1 MEASAHFFLHQAIH
15 SLTLSLTRSL
25 LYSTTTAIV
34 IVPVTMEVNDQNM
47 AHVQALM
54 QQAMSSD
61 NTARRQAEEHI
72 ASLELQQGFSIVL
85 LSLIQALS
93 ASSSAEDKAV
103 RSFGAVLFK
112 NMVKK
117 RWVSDE
123 EELVPMA
130 DRDSIKTHLV
140 ELMCSTPGE
149 VQRQLAEAV
158 TIISSHDFPG
168 NWGSLLPHLV
178 QKMETTDTHVLHGV
192 MLTTNSILKCFR
204 NVHKSDPL
212 YEKLV
217 YCLDHL
223 QEPITKKY
231 VEMEAILSAVSSVDF
246 NQTLMVME
254 TIRLMSRIFFSL
266 NWQDIPEYFE
276 DNCSTWMTEFSK
288 YLSYE
293 NSSLEDESETNE
305 PGCIEKLKAAIIEN
319 LVLYATKYEETF
331 TEYLSAFTSLIWQLL
346 VGIKSQPKFDVL
358 ATVSIKFLTT
368 VSSKQMNM
376 HLFTDEILQQIVEH
390 IVVPNLMATELDEEI
405 FEDNPLD
412 YIRKDIEGS
421 DQDTRRR
428 CAVDL
433 VRSLLKFFPQKTTE
447 LGLSYITGMLSQ
459 YESTRDWRAK
469 DGALHLVIAVAVM
482 STTATTGAGALNP
495 DVNIL
500 DIFNT
505 HVLPELHDPDV
516 NARPIVKADAI
527 KMICTFRSHFPVS
540 FLLELMP
547 PLIRLLSSEHIVI
560 QTYAAMTIERFLT
573 VRETPPDAPPGA
585 SRVKG
590 ELRLGK
596 DALGSFLNP
605 LFSALFPVLEN
616 PDLPENDYVMKC
628 VMRVLS
634 VVGSNISPVTE
645 LVLQH
650 LTKALERVCKNPTNP
665 HFNHYLF
672 ECIALLVRSCCSA
685 TALREVHGALSPQ
698 QQAAAANESFDKFE
712 GLLFPPFQSVL
723 QLDVVEFVPYVFQV
737 LAQLLSYRPQGVGLS
752 SAYAGLFPP
761 LLSPV
766 LWNLK
771 GNIPALSELI
781 LAYIE
786 QGIGEIVGN
795 NQLEGV
801 LGIFQKLLSTKSSE
815 VYAFKLL
822 NALVRSCPNA
832 SLAQYYPMILQL
844 LLMRM
849 QEHKTVQYCKL
860 FVNFICLASV
870 CEAGPT
876 QIYQH
881 LEGVQA
887 GMMSMIIQQIWMP
900 NAEGFADAEAVVV
913 AQLITGG
920 TKLLCETPI
929 AEDSATWAALASCL
943 LALVG
948 SNPTS
953 RGNLTE
959 FSLLDEESEAREFD
973 STYSRL
979 AFAHV
984 EDKNE
989 IEKVDFATAR
999 LEFAKSV
1006 AKLSIQ
1012 FPGRYGGVVGTLSAS
1027 NQEAMMNVLQQA
1039 GVSLQ

>member
-1 MEASAHFFLHQAIH
+1 M
-15 SLTLSLTRSL
+15 
-25 LYSTTTAIV
+25 
-34 IVPVTMEVNDQNM
+34 
-47 AHVQALM
+47 
-54 QQAMSSD
+54 
-61 NTARRQAEEHI
+61 I
-72 ASLELQQGFSIVL
+72 ASLEVQQGFSIVV
-85 LSLIQALS
+85 LSLIQAIAASDS
-93 ASSSAEDKAV
+93 AQDKAI
-103 RSFGAVLFK
+103 RSFAAVLFK

-117 RWVSDE
+117 RWVSEDE
-123 EELVPMA
+123 TLIPME
-130 DRDSIKTHLV
+130 DRESIKTHLV
-140 ELMCSTPGE
+140 ELMCSTPAE

-158 TIISSHDFPG
+158 TIISTHDFPG
-168 NWGSLLPHLV
+168 NWGTLLPHLV
-178 QKMETTDTHVLHGV
+178 EKMNTQDVHVLHGV

-217 YCLDHL
+217 YCLEQL

-231 VEMEAILSAVSSVDF
+231 VEMGTLLASVSTVDF

-254 TIRLMSRIFFSL
+254 TLRLMTRIFYSL

-276 DNCSTWMTEFSK
+276 DNSSTWMTEFSK
-288 YLSYE
+288 YLSFE
-293 NSSLEDESETNE
+293 NPSLENEDETTE

-319 LVLYATKYEETF
+319 LVLYATKYEEMF
-331 TEYLSAFTSLIWQLL
+331 TDYLSVFTSLIWQLL
-346 VGIKSQPKFDVL
+346 VGIKAQPKYDIL

-376 HLFTDEILQQIVEH
+376 HLFTDDILQQIVEH

-428 CAVDL
+428 CSVDL
-433 VRSLLKFFPQKTTE
+433 VRSLLKFFPEKTTQ
-447 LGLSYITGMLSQ
+447 LGLSYIGGMLSQ
-459 YESTRDWRAK
+459 YQTTMDWRAK

-482 STTATTGAGALNP
+482 STSATTGAGALNP
-495 DVNIL
+495 EVNIL
-500 DIFNT
+500 DIFDT

-516 NARPIVKADAI
+516 NARPIVKADAV
-527 KMICTFRSHFPVS
+527 KMICTFRSHFPVA
-540 FLLELMP
+540 FLVELMP
-547 PLIRLLSSEHIVI
+547 HLIRLLSSQYIVI

-573 VRETPPDAPPGA
+573 VRDTPADAPPGA
-585 SRVKG
+585 SRIKG

-596 DALGSFLNP
+596 DALAPFLNP

-634 VVGSNISPVTE
+634 VVGSNIASVTE
-645 LVLQH
+645 LVLKH
-650 LTKALERVCKNPTNP
+650 LTTALERVCKNPTNP

-685 TALREVHGALSPQ
+685 TALQETHGALSPQ
-698 QQAAAANESFDKFE
+698 QQQEAANASFDKFE
-712 GLLFPPFQSVL
+712 ALLFPPFQSVL

-752 SAYAGLFPP
+752 PAYAGLFPP

-786 QGIGEIVGN
+786 QGIEEIIAH

-815 VYAFKLL
+815 MYAFKLL

-832 SLAQYYPMILQL
+832 ALAQYYPMILQL

-860 FVNFICLASV
+860 FVTFICLASV

-887 GMMSMIIQQIWMP
+887 GMMAMVIQQIWMP
-900 NAEGFADAEAVVV
+900 NAEVFCDAESAVVT
-913 AQLITGG
+913 QLIVGG
-920 TKLLCETPI
+920 TRLLCETPI
-929 AEDSATWAALASCL
+929 AESSPDWAALASCVL
-943 LALVG
+943 TLVG
-948 SNPTS
+948 SNPSS
-953 RGNLTE
+953 RGNLSE
-959 FSLLDEESEAREFD
+959 FSLLDEENEAREFD
-973 STYSRL
+973 STYSKL
-979 AFAHV
+979 AFAHID
-984 EDKNE
+984 DKSE
-989 IEKVDFATAR
+989 IEKVDFPTAR
-999 LEFAKSV
+999 LGFANAV
-1006 AKLSIQ
+1006 GALSAQ
-1012 FPGRYGGVVGTLSAS
+1012 FPNRYGGVSSTLS
-1027 NQEAMMNVLQQA
+1027 EACQGSLQQVLVEA
-1039 GVSLQ
+1039 GVALR

>member
-1 MEASAHFFLHQAIH
+1 MLA
-15 SLTLSLTRSL
+15 
-25 LYSTTTAIV
+25 
-34 IVPVTMEVNDQNM
+34 
-47 AHVQALM
+47 
-54 QQAMSSD
+54 
-61 NTARRQAEEHI
+61 AEDMI
-72 ASLELQQGFSIVL
+72 ASLEVQEGFSIVV
-85 LSLIQALS
+85 LSLIQAI
-93 ASSSAEDKAV
+93 SSSQSAEDKAI

-117 RWVSDE
+117 RWVSEDDA
-123 EELVPMA
+123 LIPMA
-130 DRDSIKTHLV
+130 DRESIKTHLV
-140 ELMCSTPGE
+140 ELMCSTPSE

-158 TIISSHDFPG
+158 TIISSHDFPH

-178 QKMETTDTHVLHGV
+178 QKINTQEIHVLHGA

-217 YCLDHL
+217 YCLDNL

-231 VEMEAILSAVSSVDF
+231 AEMEALLAAVSSVDF
-246 NQTLMVME
+246 SQTLLAME
-254 TIRLMSRIFFSL
+254 TLRLMTRIFYSL

-276 DNCSTWMTEFSK
+276 DNSGAWMTEFSK
-288 YLSYE
+288 YLSFE
-293 NSSLEDESETNE
+293 NTSLEDEDETNE

-319 LVLYATKYEETF
+319 LVLYATKYEEVF
-331 TEYLSAFTSLIWQLL
+331 AEYLSVFTSLVWQLL
-346 VGIKSQPKFDVL
+346 VGVKAQPKYDVL

-376 HLFTDEILQQIVEH
+376 PLFTDEILQQIVEH
-390 IVVPNLMATELDEEI
+390 IVVPNLMATEQDEEL
-405 FEDNPLD
+405 FEDNALD

-428 CAVDL
+428 CSVDL
-433 VRSLLKFFPQKTTE
+433 VRSLLKHFPEKTTQ
-447 LGLSYITGMLSQ
+447 LCLSYISGMLSQ
-459 YESTRDWRAK
+459 YQSTLDWRAK

-482 STTATTGAGALNP
+482 STSATTGAGALNP
-495 DVNIL
+495 GVDIL

-505 HVLPELHDPDV
+505 HVLPELHDADV
-516 NARPIVKADAI
+516 NARPIVKADAV
-527 KMICTFRSHFPVS
+527 KMICTFRSHFPVN

-547 PLIRLLSSEHIVI
+547 HLIRLLTSEHIVI
-560 QTYAAMTIERFLT
+560 QTYAAMTLERFLT
-573 VRETPPDAPPGA
+573 VRDMPADAPPGA
-585 SRVKG
+585 SRIKG
-590 ELRLGK
+590 ELRLSRE
-596 DALGSFLNP
+596 ALSPFLNP

-616 PDLPENDYVMKC
+616 PNLPENDYVMKC

-634 VVGSNISPVTE
+634 VVGSSIAPVTE

-650 LTKALERVCKNPTNP
+650 LTCALERVCKNPTNP

-672 ECIALLVRSCCSA
+672 ECIALLVRSCCSSS
-685 TALREVHGALSPQ
+685 ALREVHGALPPQ
-698 QQAAAANESFDKFE
+698 QQVEAANASFDKFE
-712 GLLFPPFQSVL
+712 ALLFPPFQSVL

-752 SAYAGLFPP
+752 PAYAGLFPP

-766 LWNLK
+766 LWSLK

-786 QGIGEIVGN
+786 QGIEEIVGN

-801 LGIFQKLLSTKSSE
+801 LGIFQKLLSAKSSE
-815 VYAFKLL
+815 VFAFKLL
-822 NALVRSCPNA
+822 NALVRSCPNEA
-832 SLAQYYPMILQL
+832 LARYYPMLLQL

-860 FVNFICLASV
+860 FVNFICLASM
-870 CEAGPT
+870 CEAGPS

-887 GMMSMIIQQIWMP
+887 GMVSMIIQQIWAP

-913 AQLITGG
+913 AQLIMGG
-920 TKLLCETPI
+920 SRLLCETPI
-929 AEDSATWAALASCL
+929 AESSSDWSCL
-943 LALVG
+943 ATCVLELVG
-948 SNPTS
+948 SNPSS

-973 STYSRL
+973 STYSKL
-979 AFAHV
+979 AFAHID
-984 EDKNE
+984 DKNE
-989 IEKVDFATAR
+989 LEKMDFGTAR
-999 LEFAKSV
+999 SQFAQAV
-1006 AKLSIQ
+1006 GALSARH
-1012 FPGRYGGVVGTLSAS
+1012 PGRYGGVVGSLSEEC
-1027 NQEAMMNVLQQA
+1027 QRAMTNVLQDA
-1039 GVSLQ
+1039 GVSLR

>member
-1 MEASAHFFLHQAIH
+1 
-15 SLTLSLTRSL
+15 
-25 LYSTTTAIV
+25 
-34 IVPVTMEVNDQNM
+34 MEVNDQNM
-47 AHVQALM
+47 AQVQALM
-54 QQAMSSD
+54 LQALSSD
-61 NTARRQAEEHI
+61 NAARRQAEDMI
-72 ASLELQQGFSIVL
+72 ASLEVQQGFSIVV
-85 LSLIQALS
+85 LSLIQAIS
-93 ASSSAEDKAV
+93 ASDSAQDKAI

-117 RWVSDE
+117 RWVSEDE
-123 EELVPMA
+123 ALIPMA
-130 DRDSIKTHLV
+130 DRESIKSHLV
-140 ELMCSTPGE
+140 ELMCSTPAE

-158 TIISSHDFPG
+158 TIISTHDFPG
-168 NWGSLLPHLV
+168 NWSTLLPHLV
-178 QKMETTDTHVLHGV
+178 QKMDTQDIHVLHGV

-212 YEKLV
+212 YEKLL
-217 YCLDHL
+217 YCLEQL

-231 VEMEAILSAVSSVDF
+231 VEMGTLLTTVSAVDF

-254 TIRLMSRIFFSL
+254 TLRLMTRIFFSL

-276 DNCSTWMTEFSK
+276 DNSSIWMTEFSK
-288 YLSYE
+288 YLAYE
-293 NSSLEDESETNE
+293 NPSLEIEDETNE

-319 LVLYATKYEETF
+319 LVLYATKYEEMF
-331 TEYLSAFTSLIWQLL
+331 TDYLSAFTSLIWQLL

-428 CAVDL
+428 CSVDL
-433 VRSLLKFFPQKTTE
+433 VRSLLKFFPEKTTQ
-447 LGLSYITGMLSQ
+447 LGLSYISGMLSQ
-459 YESTRDWRAK
+459 YQTTMDWRAK

-482 STTATTGAGALNP
+482 STSATTGAGALNP
-495 DVNIL
+495 EVNIL

-516 NARPIVKADAI
+516 NARPIVKADAV

-547 PLIRLLSSEHIVI
+547 HLIRLLSSEYIVV

-573 VRETPPDAPPGA
+573 LRDTAPDAPPGA

-596 DALGSFLNP
+596 DALAPFLNP

-634 VVGSNISPVTE
+634 VVGSNISSVTE

-650 LTKALERVCKNPTNP
+650 LTSALERVCKNPTNP

-672 ECIALLVRSCCSA
+672 ECIALLVRSCCSPS
-685 TALREVHGALSPQ
+685 ALRETHGALSPQ
-698 QQAAAANESFDKFE
+698 QQAEAANASFDKFE
-712 GLLFPPFQSVL
+712 ALLFPPFQSVL

-752 SAYAGLFPP
+752 PAYAGLFPP

-786 QGIGEIVGN
+786 QGIQEIISN

-832 SLAQYYPMILQL
+832 SLAQYYPMLMQL

-870 CEAGPT
+870 CEAGPA

-887 GMMSMIIQQIWMP
+887 GMMSMVIQQIWLP
-900 NAEGFADAEAVVV
+900 NSQAFCDAEAIVV
-913 AQLITGG
+913 AQLIVGG
-920 TKLLCETPI
+920 TRLLCETPI
-929 AEDSATWAALASCL
+929 AENSGDWAALATCL
-943 LALVG
+943 VTLVG
-948 SNPTS
+948 SNPSS
-953 RGNLTE
+953 RGNLSE
-959 FSLLDEESEAREFD
+959 FSLMDEENEAREFD
-973 STYSRL
+973 STYSKL

-984 EDKNE
+984 DDKSE
-989 IEKVDFATAR
+989 IEKVDFKTAR
-999 LEFAKSV
+999 LGFATAV
-1006 AKLSIQ
+1006 GALSAQ
-1012 FPGRYGGVVGTLSAS
+1012 FPNRYGGVVSSALDEARQS
-1027 NQEAMMNVLQQA
+1027 ALQEVLQEA
-1039 GVSLQ
+1039 GVTLR

>member
-1 MEASAHFFLHQAIH
+1 MIHPAINNTIFSSH
-15 SLTLSLTRSL
+15 
-25 LYSTTTAIV
+25 YTTFVYAC
-34 IVPVTMEVNDQNM
+34 
-47 AHVQALM
+47 
-54 QQAMSSD
+54 S
-61 NTARRQAEEHI
+61 AEEMI
-72 ASLELQQGFSIVL
+72 GSLEVQQGFSIVV
-85 LSLIQALS
+85 LSLIQAIS
-93 ASSSAEDKAV
+93 ASESPEDKAV

-112 NMVKK
+112 NMVKR
-117 RWVSDE
+117 RWVSDDDA
-123 EELVPMA
+123 LIPMA
-130 DRDSIKTHLV
+130 DRENIKTHLV
-140 ELMCSTPGE
+140 ELMCTTPGE

-158 TIISSHDFPG
+158 TIISTHDFPA
-168 NWGSLLPHLV
+168 NWQSLLPHLV
-178 QKMETTDTHVLHGV
+178 EKMDTKDVHVLHGA

-217 YCLDHL
+217 YCLDLL

-231 VEMEAILSAVSSVDF
+231 VEMESILSAVSSVDLG
-246 NQTLMVME
+246 QSLMVME
-254 TIRLMSRIFFSL
+254 TLRLMSRIFYSL

-276 DNCSTWMTEFSK
+276 DNCEIWMTEFSK
-288 YLSYE
+288 YLSFE
-293 NSSLEDESETNE
+293 NPSFDDDSETNE
-305 PGCIEKLKAAIIEN
+305 PGCIEKVKAAIIDN

-331 TEYLSAFTSLIWQLL
+331 TPFLSTFTSLVWQLL
-346 VGIKSQPKFDVL
+346 VGIKSQPKYDVL

-376 HLFTDEILQQIVEH
+376 HLFTDETLQQIVEH
-390 IVVPNLMATELDEEI
+390 IVVPNLMATELDEEL
-405 FEDNPLD
+405 FEDNALD

-428 CAVDL
+428 CSVDL

-447 LGLSYITGMLSQ
+447 LGLSYISGMLAEYQ
-459 YESTRDWRAK
+459 TTQDWRAK

-495 DVNIL
+495 DVDIL

-516 NARPIVKADAI
+516 NARPIVKADAV
-527 KMICTFRSHFPVS
+527 KMICTFRSHFPVA
-540 FLLELMP
+540 FLLELVP
-547 PLIRLLSSEHIVI
+547 HLIRLLSSEHIVI

-573 VRETPPDAPPGA
+573 IRDTPPNPPGVT
-585 SRVKG
+585 RVKG

-596 DALGSFLNP
+596 DALGTFLNP
-605 LFSALFPVLEN
+605 LFSALFPVLDN

-634 VVGSNISPVTE
+634 VVGSDISSVTE
-645 LVLQH
+645 LVLQQ
-650 LTKALERVCKNPTNP
+650 LTSTLERVCKNPSNP

-672 ECIALLVRSCCSA
+672 ECIALLVRSCCSPS
-685 TALREVHGALSPQ
+685 ALQEVHGALDPQ
-698 QQAAAANESFDKFE
+698 QHAAAANSSFDKFE
-712 GLLFPPFQSVL
+712 ALLFPPFQSVL

-752 SAYAGLFPP
+752 PAYSGLFPP

-771 GNIPALSELI
+771 GNVPALSELI

-786 QGIGEIVGN
+786 QGIGEIIAN
-795 NQLEGV
+795 SQLEGV
-801 LGIFQKLLSTKSSE
+801 LGIFQKLLSAKSSE

-822 NALVRSCPNA
+822 NALVRSCPNEA
-832 SLAQYYPMILQL
+832 LAQYYPMILQL

-849 QEHKTVQYCKL
+849 QEQKRVQYYKL
-860 FVNFICLASV
+860 FVHFICMASV

-887 GMMSMIIQQIWMP
+887 GMMTMIVQQIWLP
-900 NAEGFADAEAVVV
+900 NAEYFAEAEAVVV
-913 AQLITGG
+913 AQLIIGG

-929 AEDSATWAALASCL
+929 VEDSATWGALATCIL
-943 LALVG
+943 HLVG
-948 SNPTS
+948 SNPSS
-953 RGNLTE
+953 RGNISE
-959 FSLLDEESEAREFD
+959 FSLFDEENEAREFD
-973 STYSRL
+973 SAYSKL
-979 AFAHV
+979 AYAQT
-984 EDKNE
+984 EEKNE
-989 IEKVDFATAR
+989 IEKVDFASAR
-999 LEFAKSV
+999 TLFANAV
-1006 AKLSIQ
+1006 ATLSGQ
-1012 FPGRYGGVVGTLSAS
+1012 LPGRYGAVVGTLSTPCQ
-1027 NQEAMMNVLQQA
+1027 NAMTQVLQDT
-1039 GVSLQ
+1039 GLSLK